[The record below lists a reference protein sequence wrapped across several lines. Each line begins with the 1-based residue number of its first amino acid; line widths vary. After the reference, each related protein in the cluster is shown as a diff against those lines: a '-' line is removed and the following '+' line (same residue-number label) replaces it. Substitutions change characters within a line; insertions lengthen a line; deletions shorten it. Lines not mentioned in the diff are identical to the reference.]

1 MSSCTCAKVLSRS
14 SSFRSKLQNGSE
26 AVSALVH
33 NTKNSIQ
40 IYLTTAGIGLN
51 MLVCG
56 NIIPVWYTEL
66 RCREIVRCMKFR
78 QTRHDVDTALYR
90 GPSCCGLW

>member
-1 MSSCTCAKVLSRS
+1 MSSCACAKVLSRS

-26 AVSALVH
+26 AVSALAR

-51 MLVCG
+51 
-56 NIIPVWYTEL
+56 EL
-66 RCREIVRCMKFR
+66 LQK
-78 QTRHDVDTALYR
+78 THSPPA
-90 GPSCCGLW
+90 